1 MLHRLFAA
9 QVLRDE
15 VMAETIQRA
24 LTAAGPRARMVVL
37 VGNGHL
43 AFGTGVN
50 ARLARRW
57 PTATQRTV
65 MCVSVPVPPWS
76 RPVSTGLADVL
87 VGTVAHGW
95 KQRYPSLGVRIRDRP
110 APGGGVTV
118 RGLRRGPSPAR
129 EAGLR
134 PGDVITHLDG
144 DPVADPF
151 ALRWALSRKSWGDA
165 LRLRW
170 RRDGQAHRARVV
182 LRRPT
187 PKEADRKSRR

>member
-15 VMAETIQRA
+15 VMAETIHRA

-57 PTATQRTV
+57 PAATQRTV
-65 MCVSVPVPPWS
+65 MCLSAPPAG
-76 RPVSTGLADVL
+76 REVSTGLADVL
-87 VGTVAHGW
+87 VGTVTHGW

-110 APGGGVTV
+110 APGADVTV
-118 RGLRRGPSPAR
+118 RGLRRGSSPAR
-129 EAGLR
+129 EAGLQ
-134 PGDVITHLDG
+134 PGDVITHLD
-144 DPVADPF
+144 DNPVADPF
-151 ALRWALSRKSWGDA
+151 ALRWALTRKSWGDP

-170 RRDGQAHRARVV
+170 RRDGQVHRARVL
-182 LRRPT
+182 LRLPS
-187 PKEADRKSRR
+187 P